1 VLFLSQVKK
10 VLIITYYWPPSGGSG
25 VQRWLKFVKYL
36 REFGIEPI
44 VLTIDPHFATFPNY
58 DYSLLKE
65 IPEGIEIHTTQARS
79 PFELYKKVRKKDAP
93 QAGFSGEKTS
103 GLVDK
108 AMRFIRGNFFIPD
121 ARIGWN
127 KFAIE
132 KAKEIIQQNKIDSII
147 TSSPPH
153 STQLIGLELKRMF
166 NLNWLADLRDPW
178 TEIYY
183 NKELFRT
190 SLAKKKDYKL
200 EQLCLKN
207 ADKIVVVSEDI
218 KRHFGANRKEIL
230 DKINVIPNGFDEA
243 DFLKVKSEELT
254 VKSEELSGKSEEL
267 TVKSEEL
274 TEKSEMESGKLRTE
288 NLTYKVISYV
298 GNLGE
303 QYPVEGFLEAFS
315 EIVKNDSEW
324 KLQFIGNC
332 HDGVKRMVELL
343 KISANVEFIPYV
355 NHSEAID
362 FMLKASI
369 LLLIIPE
376 IENNK
381 GILTG
386 KLFEYLATGNTI
398 INIGPKD
405 GDAAAIL
412 NENAISITLNPTEKQ
427 EIIDFI
433 LNSTPS
439 DSKMNFTKSKFSRK
453 NLTGEMANLILN

>member
-1 VLFLSQVKK
+1 MKK
-10 VLIITYYWPPSGGSG
+10 VLIISYYWPPSGGSG
-25 VQRWLKFVKYL
+25 VQRWLKFVKYF

-44 VLTIDPHFATFPNY
+44 VLTIDPAFATFPNH
-58 DYSLLKE
+58 DYSLLEE
-65 IPEGIEIHTTQARS
+65 IPEGIEIHTTQASS

-93 QAGFSGEKTS
+93 QAGFSGEKKT

-127 KFAIE
+127 KFALE
-132 KAKEIIQQNKIDSII
+132 KAKELIQFHNIDRIV
-147 TSSPPH
+147 TTSPPH

-166 NLNWLADLRDPW
+166 NLHWLADLRDPW

-183 NKELFRT
+183 NQELFRT
-190 SLAKKKDYKL
+190 SFAKKKDYKL

-230 DKINVIPNGFDEA
+230 EKIHVIPNGFDEA
-243 DFLKVKSEELT
+243 DFLKVKSEELR
-254 VKSEELSGKSEEL
+254 VKSE
-267 TVKSEEL
+267 V
-274 TEKSEMESGKLRTE
+274 ESGKLRDE
-288 NLTYKVISYV
+288 SLTCKVISYV

-303 QYPVEGFLEAFS
+303 QYPVQGFLEAFA
-315 EIVKNDSEW
+315 EIVKNDREW
-324 KLQFIGNC
+324 KLHFVGNC
-332 HDGVKRMVELL
+332 HNGVKILVEKLNL
-343 KISANVEFIPYV
+343 SKSVIFVPYV

-362 FMLKASI
+362 FMIKAKI

-386 KLFEYLATGNTI
+386 KLFEYLATGNPI
-398 INIGPKD
+398 LNIGPKD

-412 NENAISITLNPTEKQ
+412 KENADSITLNPTEKQ
-427 EIIDFI
+427 EIVDFI
-433 LNSTPS
+433 LNSSATNTPS
-439 DSKMNFTKSKFSRK
+439 NLSEHKFSRR
-453 NLTGEMANLILN
+453 NLTGEMARLIH

>member
-1 VLFLSQVKK
+1 LKK
-10 VLIITYYWPPSGGSG
+10 VLIISYYWPPSGGSG
-25 VQRWLKFVKYL
+25 VQRWLKFVKYF

-44 VLTIDPHFATFPNY
+44 VLTIDPAFATFPNH

-65 IPEGIEIHTTQARS
+65 IPEGIEIHTTQASS

-93 QAGFSGEKTS
+93 QAGFSGEKKT

-127 KFAIE
+127 KFALE
-132 KAKEIIQQNKIDSII
+132 KAKELIQLHNIDSIV
-147 TSSPPH
+147 TTSPPH
-153 STQLIGLELKRMF
+153 STQLIGLELKRIF
-166 NLNWLADLRDPW
+166 NLHWLADLRDPW

-183 NKELFRT
+183 NQELFRT
-190 SLAKKKDYKL
+190 SFAKKKDYNL

-230 DKINVIPNGFDEA
+230 DKIHVIPNGFDET
-243 DFLKVKSEELT
+243 DFNNNLGQKNVIPNSN
-254 VKSEELSGKSEEL
+254 SGNKI
-267 TVKSEEL
+267 
-274 TEKSEMESGKLRTE
+274 
-288 NLTYKVISYV
+288 ISYV

-303 QYPVEGFLEAFS
+303 QYPVEGFLEAFA
-315 EIVKNDSEW
+315 EIVKKDSDW
-324 KLQFIGNC
+324 KLHFVGNC
-332 HDGVKRMVELL
+332 HNGVKTLVVNLNL
-343 KISANVEFIPYV
+343 SKSVVFVPYV

-362 FMLKASI
+362 FMIKARI

-386 KLFEYLATGNTI
+386 KLFEYLATGNPI
-398 INIGPKD
+398 LNIGPKD

-412 NENAISITLNPTEKQ
+412 KENAISVTLNPSEKQ
-427 EIIDFI
+427 ELIDFI
-433 LNSTPS
+433 LNSSPTNTPRNLS
-439 DSKMNFTKSKFSRK
+439 EHKFSRR
-453 NLTGEMANLILN
+453 NLTGEIAGLIHKT

>member
-1 VLFLSQVKK
+1 MKK

-58 DYSLLKE
+58 DYSFLKE
-65 IPEGIEIHTTQARS
+65 IPEGIEIHTTQASS

-103 GLVDK
+103 RLLDK
-108 AMRFIRGNFFIPD
+108 VMRFIRGNFFIPD

-132 KAKEIIQQNKIDSII
+132 KAKEIILQNKIDSII

-243 DFLKVKSEELT
+243 DFLEVKS
-254 VKSEELSGKSEEL
+254 
-267 TVKSEEL
+267 
-274 TEKSEMESGKLRTE
+274 KLEGE
-288 NLTYKVISYV
+288 NLISKNITNKVISYV

-303 QYPVEGFLEAFS
+303 QYPVEGFLDAFS

-376 IENNK
+376 IVNNK

-412 NENAISITLNPTEKQ
+412 KENAVSITLNPTEKQ

>member
-1 VLFLSQVKK
+1 LKK
-10 VLIITYYWPPSGGSG
+10 VLIISYYWPPSGGSG
-25 VQRWLKFVKYL
+25 VQRWLKFVKYF

-44 VLTIDPHFATFPNY
+44 VLTVDPAFATFPNY

-65 IPEGIEIHTTQARS
+65 IPEGIEIYTTQASS

-93 QAGFSGEKTS
+93 QAGFSGEKKT

-127 KFAIE
+127 KFALE
-132 KAKEIIQQNKIDSII
+132 KAKELIQFHNIDSIV
-147 TSSPPH
+147 TTSPPH
-153 STQLIGLELKRMF
+153 STQLIGLELKRIF
-166 NLNWLADLRDPW
+166 NLYWLADLRDPW

-183 NKELFRT
+183 NQELFRT
-190 SLAKKKDYKL
+190 SFAKKKDYKL

-207 ADKIVVVSEDI
+207 SDKIVVVSEDI
-218 KRHFGANRKEIL
+218 KRHFGAKRKEIL
-230 DKINVIPNGFDEA
+230 DKIHVIPNGFDEA
-243 DFLKVKSEELT
+243 DFNIIPTLNNVTPNCNSGSNSQKISENNS
-254 VKSEELSGKSEEL
+254 KPKI
-267 TVKSEEL
+267 
-274 TEKSEMESGKLRTE
+274 
-288 NLTYKVISYV
+288 ISYV

-315 EIVKNDSEW
+315 EIVKKDSDW
-324 KLQFIGNC
+324 KLQFVGNC
-332 HDGVKRMVELL
+332 HNGVKTLVEKLNL
-343 KISANVEFIPYV
+343 SKSVVFVPYV

-362 FMLKASI
+362 FMIKARI

-386 KLFEYLATGNTI
+386 KLFEYLATGNPI
-398 INIGPKD
+398 LNIGPKD

-412 NENAISITLNPTEKQ
+412 KENAISVTLNPSEKQ

-433 LNSTPS
+433 LNSTS
-439 DSKMNFTKSKFSRK
+439 NQREVNSFSKNMFSRR
-453 NLTGEMANLILN
+453 NLTGEMAGLIHQT

>member
-1 VLFLSQVKK
+1 MKK
-10 VLIITYYWPPSGGSG
+10 VLIISYYWPPSGGSG
-25 VQRWLKFVKYL
+25 VQRWLKFVKYF

-44 VLTIDPHFATFPNY
+44 VLTIDPAFATFPNH
-58 DYSLLKE
+58 DYSLSKE
-65 IPEGIEIHTTQARS
+65 IPKGIEIHTTQASS

-93 QAGFSGEKTS
+93 QAGFSGEKKT
-103 GLVDK
+103 GVVDK

-127 KFAIE
+127 KFALE
-132 KAKEIIQQNKIDSII
+132 KAKELIQLHKIDSIV
-147 TSSPPH
+147 TTSPPH

-166 NLNWLADLRDPW
+166 NLHWLADLRDPW

-183 NKELFRT
+183 NEELFRT
-190 SLAKKKDYKL
+190 SFAKKKDYKL

-230 DKINVIPNGFDEA
+230 EKIHVIPNGFDET
-243 DFLKVKSEELT
+243 DFTNNLGQKNVTPNSNSGNNSQKISENNS
-254 VKSEELSGKSEEL
+254 KPKI
-267 TVKSEEL
+267 
-274 TEKSEMESGKLRTE
+274 
-288 NLTYKVISYV
+288 ISYV

-303 QYPVEGFLEAFS
+303 QYPVEGFLEAFA
-315 EIVKNDSEW
+315 EIVKNDREW
-324 KLQFIGNC
+324 KLHFVGNC
-332 HDGVKRMVELL
+332 HNGVKILVEKLNL
-343 KISANVEFIPYV
+343 SKSVIFVPYV

-362 FMLKASI
+362 FMIKAKI

-386 KLFEYLATGNTI
+386 KLFEYLATGNPI
-398 INIGPKD
+398 LNIGPKD

-412 NENAISITLNPTEKQ
+412 KENADSITLNPTEKQ
-427 EIIDFI
+427 EIVDFI
-433 LNSTPS
+433 LNSSATNTPS
-439 DSKMNFTKSKFSRK
+439 NLSEHKFSRR
-453 NLTGEMANLILN
+453 NLTKEIAGLILN

>member
-1 VLFLSQVKK
+1 MLFLFQVKK

-93 QAGFSGEKTS
+93 QAGFSGEKKT

-132 KAKEIIQQNKIDSII
+132 KAKEIIKQNNIDSII

-166 NLNWLADLRDPW
+166 NIHWLADMRDPW

-218 KRHFGANRKEIL
+218 KRHFGANRKEIMN
-230 DKINVIPNGFDEA
+230 KIHVIPNGFDED
-243 DFLKVKSEELT
+243 DFLKVKSEEFKSKELT
-254 VKSEELSGKSEEL
+254 VTSDELTVRSEEL
-267 TVKSEEL
+267 TD
-274 TEKSEMESGKLRTE
+274 KSEMESGNLRTE

-303 QYPVEGFLEAFS
+303 QYPVEGFLQAFS
-315 EIVKNDSEW
+315 EIVKNDREW
-324 KLQFIGNC
+324 KLNFVGNC
-332 HDGVKRMVELL
+332 HDGVKKIVEELN
-343 KISANVEFIPYV
+343 ISNSVAFVPYV
-355 NHSEAID
+355 NHLEAINY
-362 FMLKASI
+362 MIKARI

-376 IENNK
+376 MENNK

-386 KLFEYLATGNTI
+386 KLFEYLATGNPI

-412 NENAISITLNPTEKQ
+412 KENAVSITLNTTEKQ

>member
-1 VLFLSQVKK
+1 MLFLFQVKK

-103 GLVDK
+103 RLLDK
-108 AMRFIRGNFFIPD
+108 VMRFIRGNFFIPD

-132 KAKEIIQQNKIDSII
+132 KAKEIILQNKIDSII

-243 DFLKVKSEELT
+243 DFLEVKS
-254 VKSEELSGKSEEL
+254 
-267 TVKSEEL
+267 
-274 TEKSEMESGKLRTE
+274 KLEGE
-288 NLTYKVISYV
+288 NLISKNITNKVISYV

-376 IENNK
+376 IVNNK

-433 LNSTPS
+433 LNSTYNQREVNS
-439 DSKMNFTKSKFSRK
+439 VSKNKFSRK
-453 NLTGEMANLILN
+453 NLTSEVAKLIHDTF

>member
-1 VLFLSQVKK
+1 MKK

-93 QAGFSGEKTS
+93 QAGFSGEKKT

-132 KAKEIIQQNKIDSII
+132 KAIELIQLHNIDSIV
-147 TSSPPH
+147 TTSPPH

-166 NLNWLADLRDPW
+166 NIHWLADMRDPW
-178 TEIYY
+178 TVIYY

-218 KRHFGANRKEIL
+218 KRHFGAKRKEIL
-230 DKINVIPNGFDEA
+230 DKIHVIPNGFDET
-243 DFLKVKSEELT
+243 DFTNNLGQKNVPPNCNWGSNSQKISENNS
-254 VKSEELSGKSEEL
+254 KPKI
-267 TVKSEEL
+267 
-274 TEKSEMESGKLRTE
+274 
-288 NLTYKVISYV
+288 ISYV

-303 QYPVEGFLEAFS
+303 QYPVEGFLKAFA
-315 EIVKNDSEW
+315 EIVKKDSDW
-324 KLQFIGNC
+324 ILHFVGNC
-332 HDGVKRMVELL
+332 HNEVKTLVEKLNL
-343 KISANVEFIPYV
+343 SNSVVFVPYV

-362 FMLKASI
+362 FMLKARI

-386 KLFEYLATGNTI
+386 KLFEYLATGNPI
-398 INIGPKD
+398 LNIGPKD
-405 GDAAAIL
+405 GDAATIL
-412 NENAISITLNPTEKQ
+412 RENAVSVTLNPNEKQ
-427 EIIDFI
+427 AIIDFI
-433 LNSTPS
+433 LNSTS
-439 DSKMNFTKSKFSRK
+439 NQREVNSVSKNKFSRR
-453 NLTGEMANLILN
+453 NLTGEMAGLIHQT

>member
-1 VLFLSQVKK
+1 MKK
-10 VLIITYYWPPSGGSG
+10 VLIISYYWPPSGGSG
-25 VQRWLKFVKYL
+25 VQRWLKFVKYF

-44 VLTIDPHFATFPNY
+44 VLTIDPAFATFPNH
-58 DYSLLKE
+58 DYSLLEE
-65 IPEGIEIHTTQARS
+65 IPEGIEIHTTQASS

-93 QAGFSGEKTS
+93 QTGFSGEKKT

-127 KFAIE
+127 KFALE
-132 KAKEIIQQNKIDSII
+132 KANELIQFHNIDSIV
-147 TSSPPH
+147 TTSPPH

-166 NLNWLADLRDPW
+166 NLHWLADLRDPW

-183 NKELFRT
+183 NQELFRT
-190 SLAKKKDYKL
+190 SFAKKKDYKL

-230 DKINVIPNGFDEA
+230 EKIHVIPNGFDEA
-243 DFLKVKSEELT
+243 DFLKVKSEELR
-254 VKSEELSGKSEEL
+254 VKSEVESE
-267 TVKSEEL
+267 V
-274 TEKSEMESGKLRTE
+274 ESGKLRDE
-288 NLTYKVISYV
+288 SFKYKMISYV

-303 QYPVEGFLEAFS
+303 QYPVQGFLEAFS
-315 EIVKNDSEW
+315 EIVKKDSDW
-324 KLQFIGNC
+324 KLNFVGNC
-332 HDGVKRMVELL
+332 HNGVETLVEKLNL
-343 KISANVEFIPYV
+343 SKSVVFVPYV

-362 FMLKASI
+362 FMIKARI

-386 KLFEYLATGNTI
+386 KLFEYLATGNPI
-398 INIGPKD
+398 LNIGPKN
-405 GDAAAIL
+405 GDAASIL
-412 NENAISITLNPTEKQ
+412 KENAVSVTFNPNEKQ

-433 LNSTPS
+433 LNSTPTNTPS
-439 DSKMNFTKSKFSRK
+439 NLSEHKFSRR
-453 NLTGEMANLILN
+453 NLTGEIAVLILN

>member
-1 VLFLSQVKK
+1 LKK
-10 VLIITYYWPPSGGSG
+10 VLIISYYWPPSGGSG
-25 VQRWLKFVKYL
+25 VQRWLKFVKYF

-44 VLTIDPHFATFPNY
+44 VLTIDPAFATFPNY
-58 DYSLLKE
+58 DYSLSKE
-65 IPEGIEIHTTQARS
+65 IPEGIEIHTTQASS

-93 QAGFSGEKTS
+93 QAGFSGEKKT

-127 KFAIE
+127 KFALE
-132 KAKEIIQQNKIDSII
+132 KAKELIQFHNIDSIV
-147 TSSPPH
+147 TTSPPH
-153 STQLIGLELKRMF
+153 STQLIGLELKRIF
-166 NLNWLADLRDPW
+166 NLYWLADLRDPW

-183 NKELFRT
+183 NQELLRT
-190 SLAKKKDYKL
+190 DFAKRKDYKL

-230 DKINVIPNGFDEA
+230 EKIHVIPNGFDEA
-243 DFLKVKSEELT
+243 DFLKVKSEELR
-254 VKSEELSGKSEEL
+254 VKSE
-267 TVKSEEL
+267 V
-274 TEKSEMESGKLRTE
+274 ESGKLRDE
-288 NLTYKVISYV
+288 SLKYKMISYV

-315 EIVKNDSEW
+315 EIVKKDSDW
-324 KLQFIGNC
+324 KLQFVGNC
-332 HDGVKRMVELL
+332 HNGVKTLVEKLNL
-343 KISANVEFIPYV
+343 SKSVVFVPYV

-362 FMLKASI
+362 FMIKARI

-386 KLFEYLATGNTI
+386 KLFEYLATGNPI
-398 INIGPKD
+398 LNIGPKD

-412 NENAISITLNPTEKQ
+412 KENAISVTLNPSEKQ

-433 LNSTPS
+433 LNSTTNQTGVNTV
-439 DSKMNFTKSKFSRK
+439 SKNKFSRR
-453 NLTGEMANLILN
+453 NLTGEVAKLILE

>member
-1 VLFLSQVKK
+1 MLFLFQVKK

-36 REFGIEPI
+36 REFGVEPI

-65 IPEGIEIHTTQARS
+65 IPEGIEIHTTQASS

-103 GLVDK
+103 RLLDK
-108 AMRFIRGNFFIPD
+108 VMRFIRGNFFIPD

-132 KAKEIIQQNKIDSII
+132 KAKEIILQNKIDSII

-230 DKINVIPNGFDEA
+230 DKINVIPNGFDET
-243 DFLKVKSEELT
+243 DFLEVKS
-254 VKSEELSGKSEEL
+254 
-267 TVKSEEL
+267 
-274 TEKSEMESGKLRTE
+274 KLEGE
-288 NLTYKVISYV
+288 NLISKNITNKVISYV

-439 DSKMNFTKSKFSRK
+439 DSKMNFTTSKFSRK

>member
-1 VLFLSQVKK
+1 MKK
-10 VLIITYYWPPSGGSG
+10 VLIISYYWPPSGGSG
-25 VQRWLKFVKYL
+25 VQRWLKFVKYF

-44 VLTIDPHFATFPNY
+44 VLTIDPAFATFPNH
-58 DYSLLKE
+58 DYSLLEE
-65 IPEGIEIHTTQARS
+65 IPEGIEIHTTQASS

-93 QAGFSGEKTS
+93 QAGFSGEKKT

-127 KFAIE
+127 KFALE
-132 KAKEIIQQNKIDSII
+132 KAKELIQFHNIDRIV
-147 TSSPPH
+147 TTSPPH

-166 NLNWLADLRDPW
+166 NLHWLADLRDPW

-183 NKELFRT
+183 NQELFRT
-190 SLAKKKDYKL
+190 SFAKKKDYKL

-230 DKINVIPNGFDEA
+230 EKIHVIPNGFDET
-243 DFLKVKSEELT
+243 DFTNNLGQKNVTPNSN
-254 VKSEELSGKSEEL
+254 SGN
-267 TVKSEEL
+267 
-274 TEKSEMESGKLRTE
+274 
-288 NLTYKVISYV
+288 NLGYNSSNKTISYV

-303 QYPVEGFLEAFS
+303 QYPVEGFFKAFS
-315 EIVKNDSEW
+315 EIVKKDSDW
-324 KLQFIGNC
+324 KLHFVGNC
-332 HDGVKRMVELL
+332 HNGVKTLVEKLNL
-343 KISANVEFIPYV
+343 SNSVVFVPYV

-362 FMLKASI
+362 FMIKARI

-386 KLFEYLATGNTI
+386 KLFEYLATGNPI
-398 INIGPKD
+398 LNIGPKD

-412 NENAISITLNPTEKQ
+412 KENADSITLNPTEKQ
-427 EIIDFI
+427 EIVDFI
-433 LNSTPS
+433 LNSSATNTPS
-439 DSKMNFTKSKFSRK
+439 NLSEHKFSRR
-453 NLTGEMANLILN
+453 NLTKEIARLILN

>member
-1 VLFLSQVKK
+1 MKK
-10 VLIITYYWPPSGGSG
+10 VLIISYYWPPSGGSG
-25 VQRWLKFVKYL
+25 VQRWLKFVKYF

-44 VLTIDPHFATFPNY
+44 VLTIDPAFATFPNY
-58 DYSLLKE
+58 DYSLSDE
-65 IPEGIEIHTTQARS
+65 IPKGIEIHTTQASS

-93 QAGFSGEKTS
+93 QAGFSGEKKT

-127 KFAIE
+127 KFALE
-132 KAKEIIQQNKIDSII
+132 KARTIIRENNIDSIV
-147 TSSPPH
+147 TTSPPH
-153 STQLIGLELKRMF
+153 STQLIGFQLKQEF
-166 NLNWLADLRDPW
+166 NLHWLSDLRDPW

-183 NKELFRT
+183 NQELFRT
-190 SLAKKKDYKL
+190 PFAKRKDYKF
-200 EQLCLKN
+200 EQACLKN

-230 DKINVIPNGFDEA
+230 DKIHVIPNGFDEE
-243 DFLKVKSEELT
+243 DFLKVKSEELR
-254 VKSEELSGKSEEL
+254 V
-267 TVKSEEL
+267 
-274 TEKSEMESGKLRTE
+274 KSEMESGKLKDQGIDGNNAHQDFNSLANSE
-288 NLTYKVISYV
+288 SKIISYV

-315 EIVKNDSEW
+315 EIVKKDSDW
-324 KLQFIGNC
+324 KLQFVGNC
-332 HDGVKRMVELL
+332 HNGVKALVEKLNL
-343 KISANVEFIPYV
+343 SKSVVFVQYV

-362 FMLKASI
+362 YMINANV

-386 KLFEYLATGNTI
+386 KLFEYLATGNPI
-398 INIGPKD
+398 LNIGPKD

-412 NENAISITLNPTEKQ
+412 KENAISVTLNPNDKQ
-427 EIIDFI
+427 AIMDFI
-433 LNSTPS
+433 LNSTPTNTPS
-439 DSKMNFTKSKFSRK
+439 NLSEHKFSRR
-453 NLTGEMANLILN
+453 NLTREMASLIHQT